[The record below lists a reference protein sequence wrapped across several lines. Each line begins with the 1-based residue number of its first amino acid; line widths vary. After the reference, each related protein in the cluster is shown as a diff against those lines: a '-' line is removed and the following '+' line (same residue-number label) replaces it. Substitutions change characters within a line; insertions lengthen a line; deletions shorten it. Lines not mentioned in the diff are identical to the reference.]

1 MTSEP
6 FAGGPERP
14 ALDTCAAQKA
24 LVTPHLPCDFASQT
38 APPAP
43 PTWQLHLL
51 PNRQVAQ
58 GFPLSPALPGP
69 HRKVRQ
75 VLMLAITLAL

>member
-1 MTSEP
+1 MSHSQEGLSVLHLTRVLRRKPWS
-6 FAGGPERP
+6 
-14 ALDTCAAQKA
+14 LLTCLAILHLK
-24 LVTPHLPCDFASQT
+24 PHPLHL
-38 APPAP
+38 P